1 MSTMEN
7 PFDQLLIDA
16 LAALAAA
23 APILGMYGAR
33 SPHPNEEAWAAYSQ
47 CLRVITDGNKLFA
60 EKFGEVQIQ

>member
-16 LAALAAA
+16 LQALAIA
-23 APILGMYGAR
+23 APILAKVGNKGR
-33 SPHPNEEAWAAYSQ
+33 GDCEAWAAYAR
-47 CLRVITDGNKLFA
+47 CMFAIRRGNKLFA

>member
-1 MSTMEN
+1 MRMEN

-16 LAALAAA
+16 LQALALA
-23 APILGMYGAR
+23 APILAVVGKKGR
-33 SPHPNEEAWAAYSQ
+33 GNDEAWAAYSQ